1 MNKAYV
7 SACPIG
13 LFAIDEEGKIVAFKL
28 FPADAEQAA
37 ENVKAFEENRLE
49 ETAHLIKDLRNRDF
63 DVVTSQPNKATDFLQ
78 ANMRKLAK
86 EKGFAKDDME
96 FNKFLGAYGA
106 AQTKTRISVK
116 EKRDKLIMQSIAA
129 LNDLDKILNTMSERL
144 REWYGLHYPEYRVQD
159 HEKFA
164 EQVAKYGSR
173 EKFEKFSR
181 SMGMQL
187 RDEDIILLQEY
198 ATQLKQLYDLKKKM
212 DKYLGK
218 IVPEEM
224 PNVTALLGHLLAA
237 RLLANAGG
245 LERLA
250 KMPSSTIQLLG
261 AEKALFRAL
270 KEMRNQRGRTGPPT
284 GDAKVPRFGI
294 LFTHP
299 DISGAPNEQRG
310 KIARLLSAKVTI
322 AARMDFY
329 GKENHGAE
337 LLADY
342 KKKLAEAR

>member
-1 MNKAYV
+1 VGGMV
-7 SACPIG
+7 
-13 LFAIDEEGKIVAFKL
+13 
-28 FPADAEQAA
+28 
-37 ENVKAFEENRLE
+37 R
-49 ETAHLIKDLRNRDF
+49 DLRGRDF
-63 DVVTSQPNKATDFLQ
+63 DVMTGQPNKCSEFLQ
-78 ANMRKLAK
+78 TNMRKLAK
-86 EKGFAKDDME
+86 EKGFAKDDSD
-96 FNKFLGAYGA
+96 FNQFLGAYGA

-144 REWYGLHYPEYRVQD
+144 REWYGLHYPEYKITD

-164 EQVAKYGSR
+164 EQVAKHGLR
-173 EKFEKFSR
+173 ENFERFAR

-187 RDEDIILLQEY
+187 RDEDILLLQDY
-198 ATQLKQLYDLKKKM
+198 ANQLKQLYDLKKKM

-224 PNVTALLGHLLAA
+224 PNVSALLGHLLAA
-237 RLLANAGG
+237 RILAHAGG

-250 KMPSSTIQLLG
+250 KMPSSTVQLLG
-261 AEKALFRAL
+261 AEKALFKAL
-270 KEMRNQRGRTGPPT
+270 KEMRNQRGRSGPPT
-284 GDAKVPRFGI
+284 GDAKVPRFGV

-329 GKENHGAE
+329 GKEDHGAE

-342 KKKLAEAR
+342 KKKLAEAK